1 MAQKQNGILGGFGL
15 ERETLRVNWNGRLAQ
30 TVHPFQDAYIQRDFC
45 EYQLELITSVCENI
59 EDMLTHLELLDRK
72 VRTVLREQE
81 EFVWLYS
88 NPPYL
93 EQDAEI
99 CIAQYHDKEE
109 SKFSYR
115 KQLEKRY
122 EKRKMLYSGI
132 HFNLSFSKSYLKE
145 QSALNP
151 SNSITELQNRLYFQ
165 LFQQISRYSWLL
177 VLLTSASPIYEKSL
191 EAYGKSGNCF
201 DGHGS
206 MRSGEKGYWNLFYPI
221 LDFRNLPT
229 YVESIRAYVREE
241 KLFSASELYL
251 PVRLKPRGENC
262 LDALEQNGVNHLELR
277 MFDLNPFEP
286 LGIAKTDLEFS
297 CFLLEY
303 LLTKETFDFTP
314 EMQVAAIRSHQ
325 AAAGFD
331 LEKIEI
337 DGIPAKQ
344 AANRIFDDMA
354 HYFVANEKALAT
366 IAYERKKLEGE
377 RPCER
382 VKRRLEN
389 DYTATVMRLSER

>member
-132 HFNLSFSKSYLKE
+132 HFNF
-145 QSALNP
+145 
-151 SNSITELQNRLYFQ
+151 F
-165 LFQQISRYSWLL
+165 
-177 VLLTSASPIYEKSL
+177 
-191 EAYGKSGNCF
+191 
-201 DGHGS
+201 
-206 MRSGEKGYWNLFYPI
+206 
-221 LDFRNLPT
+221 
-229 YVESIRAYVREE
+229 
-241 KLFSASELYL
+241 
-251 PVRLKPRGENC
+251 
-262 LDALEQNGVNHLELR
+262 
-277 MFDLNPFEP
+277 
-286 LGIAKTDLEFS
+286 
-297 CFLLEY
+297 
-303 LLTKETFDFTP
+303 
-314 EMQVAAIRSHQ
+314 
-325 AAAGFD
+325 
-331 LEKIEI
+331 
-337 DGIPAKQ
+337 
-344 AANRIFDDMA
+344 
-354 HYFVANEKALAT
+354 
-366 IAYERKKLEGE
+366 
-377 RPCER
+377 
-382 VKRRLEN
+382 
-389 DYTATVMRLSER
+389 